1 MNKKS
6 KSISVALI
14 KHVAKLANLPLSDEE
29 IALFLVQLSAILDFV
44 GKLQKIDTKGIKETS
59 QVTGLENVF
68 REDEIDASRIL
79 SQEDALANAKE
90 THNGFF
96 KVPKLSWT

>member
-1 MNKKS
+1 MAKK
-6 KSISVALI
+6 KLTVDEV

-29 IALFLVQLSAILDFV
+29 IILFIIQLSAILDFV
-44 GKLQKIDTKGIKETS
+44 SKLQKIDTNDVGETS

-68 REDEIDASRIL
+68 REDEIDNERL
-79 SQEDALANAKE
+79 LTQEEALANAKE

-96 KVPKLSWT
+96 KVPKISWT